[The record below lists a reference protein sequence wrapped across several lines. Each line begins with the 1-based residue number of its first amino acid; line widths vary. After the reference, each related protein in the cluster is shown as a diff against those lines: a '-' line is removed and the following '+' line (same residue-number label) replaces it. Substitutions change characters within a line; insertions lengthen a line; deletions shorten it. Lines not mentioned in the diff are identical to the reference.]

1 MRRKGTPSV
10 IRRGGTLQGDCPEHP
25 ACSSPSG
32 GGCREA
38 TGEGEKCKAS
48 ASRHFQPPVMIRA
61 SPSSAP
67 VCALGHLPPLGEGRQ
82 RRGSAGTS
90 SGASRHLSTLRC
102 PKNAAGLRFPL
113 HFSTAAE
120 KEPSLYPPLAARG
133 LLSPV
138 RGEGFCR
145 AVPLRRFATPLPDAG
160 RGKRCETGIPRARG
174 DEGDA
179 DDTVKLSF
187 HYEHIDHIFYFC
199 LNFSTLSSL
208 LSFPISCIMT
218 ISMLFC
224 ALQCEFHLRERY
236 YHG

>member
-67 VCALGHLPPLGEGRQ
+67 VCALGYLPPLGEGRR
-82 RRGSAGTS
+82 RRGARGPHSALRATYPPC
-90 SGASRHLSTLRC
+90 GARKMLQAYAFLCIFRPLRKRSPRFIRPWRREDSFSPCAGKAFVGRSLSVASQHLSPTQGE
-102 PKNAAGLRFPL
+102 A
-113 HFSTAAE
+113 S
-120 KEPSLYPPLAARG
+120 SARPG
-133 LLSPV
+133 FPV
-138 RGEGFCR
+138 RRGGEGAAYDSVDF
-145 AVPLRRFATPLPDAG
+145 
-160 RGKRCETGIPRARG
+160 
-174 DEGDA
+174 
-179 DDTVKLSF
+179 SF
-187 HYEHIDHIFYFC
+187 LYEHIDHFFLYC
-199 LNFSTLSSL
+199 LNFSTLPSL
-208 LSFPISCIMT
+208 LSFPISCIIT